1 MAELF
6 LDSTSLEYRCLV
18 SYEAHNG
25 TLQCPIFAF
34 SGELDP
40 GVSKDHV
47 KIGGPHIFDQNA
59 FNFEIFQS
67 QGK

>member
-6 LDSTSLEYRCLV
+6 LDFTCLEYRCLV

-34 SGELDP
+34 GGELDP
-40 GVSKDHV
+40 EVSKDHV
-47 KIGGPHIFDQNA
+47 KIWGPTHL
-59 FNFEIFQS
+59 
-67 QGK
+67 